1 MSNTSTQSIQAT
13 NASVDCGMASSHS
26 AQAQTQEIHP
36 ANARDFSSSLSW
48 LRAAGAKIVQAN
60 PSRIVYS
67 W

>member
-1 MSNTSTQSIQAT
+1 MSNTSTQAVQAT
-13 NASVDCGMASSHS
+13 MSSVECGMTSSHS
-26 AQAQTQEIHP
+26 VQAQTQEIHP

-48 LRAAGAKIVQAN
+48 LRAAGAKIVQSN